1 MTRAEAV
8 ERLARDRFDLCVVGG
23 GIVGAGTAALA
34 AQHGLR
40 VALVERDDFA
50 SGTSSA
56 SSKLVHGGLR
66 YLRMGDFR
74 LVREALLEARA
85 LARTVAPHLVRPLP
99 FLLPVYDGGP
109 YGPAAIRAGLVL
121 YDVLAGAPRVRQVL
135 VAPER
140 AAKLVPPL
148 RTGGLRAAG
157 VYHDAQVDDARL
169 CLANVRAAADAGAV
183 VVPRAEAVAIERA
196 AGTVAVTVRDRAA
209 GGVATV
215 LARAVVNASGAAV
228 DDVRRLE
235 DARAGTSVAVSKGV
249 HLVLDAPGAWEA
261 ALTIPVD
268 RTRVSF
274 AIPWDGLLLLG
285 TTDSAFS
292 LGRDPLEPT
301 PREEAQVLAE
311 AGRVLPPETLRPERI
326 RFRFA
331 GLRVLPLTDRPTA
344 EARREVALTR
354 GPLGVLSVAGGK
366 LTTYRR
372 IARAALR
379 ELAPELALHRLDAGA
394 PLPGAADPAEVAAT
408 LVRDRP
414 ELEPGLADH
423 LAGIYGS
430 LAGEVLASCED
441 RRDALEPLASGT
453 RDVVAQA
460 VYARTHEWALEPED
474 VARRRTHLAFHGLDT
489 PALRRR
495 VAELWDEVPAGVDAA

>member
-1 MTRAEAV
+1 MSRAEAV
-8 ERLARDRFDLCVVGG
+8 ERLDRDRFDLCVVGG
-23 GIVGAGTAALA
+23 GIVGAGIAALA

-40 VALVERDDFA
+40 VVLVERDDFA

-99 FLLPVYDGGP
+99 FLLPVYREGP
-109 YGPAAIRAGLVL
+109 YGPAAIRAGLAL
-121 YDVLAGAPRVRQVL
+121 YDVLAGTPRIRQVL
-135 VAPER
+135 VPPER
-140 AAKLVPPL
+140 AAELVPPL
-148 RTGGLRAAG
+148 RTAGLCAAG
-157 VYHDAQVDDARL
+157 LYHDAQVDDARL

-183 VVPRAEAVAIERA
+183 VLPRAEAVAIERA
-196 AGTVAVTVRDRAA
+196 AGAIAVTVRDRLA
-209 GGVATV
+209 GRVATV

-249 HLVLDAPGAWEA
+249 HLVLDAPGTWEA
-261 ALTIPVD
+261 AVTIPVD

-285 TTDSAFS
+285 TTDSAFRP
-292 LGRDPLEPT
+292 GRDRLEPT

-311 AGRVLPPETLRPERI
+311 AGRVLPAEALRPERI

-331 GLRVLPLTDRPTA
+331 GLRVLPFTDRPTA
-344 EARREVALTR
+344 EARREVALSR

-372 IARAALR
+372 IARAALE
-379 ELAPELALHRLDAGA
+379 ELSPELALHRLDEGA
-394 PLPGAADPAEVAAT
+394 PLPGAADPAVVAEH

-414 ELEPGLADH
+414 QVELELARH
-423 LAGIYGS
+423 FAGIYGS
-430 LAGEVLASCED
+430 LAGEVLACCEE
-441 RRDALEPLASGT
+441 RPDALEPIAAGS
-453 RDVVAQA
+453 RDAVAQA
-460 VYARTHEWALEPED
+460 LYARTHEWALEPED
-474 VARRRTHLAFHGLDT
+474 VVRRRTRLAFHGLDT
-489 PALRRR
+489 PALHRR
-495 VAELWDEVPAGVDAA
+495 VLELWGEARAGVDAA